1 MDVPDFTS
9 IDTAATIG
17 RWLGDRYSFNYC
29 TTNLKLGIGYFSP
42 ISPLPLNKVILR
54 LEQVNLFTKLKTQL
68 PGNQQGYPILRDI
81 DLEVFQGERI
91 AIVGSVGAGK
101 TSLLRLINR
110 LIEPTSGKI
119 YLENQE
125 YRQIPVIQLRQMLVL
140 VLQESKLLGM
150 TVQQALA
157 YPLVLRGL
165 PKQTIQQQVSY
176 WTEQLHIPNEWLG
189 RTEVQLSAGQ
199 RQLVAIARALLIQP
213 KILLLDEPTS
223 ALDAGTASHLMQV
236 LNQLSQTHQTTI
248 LMVNHQ
254 LELDQMFCTRLLHL
268 EQGRLSTNQ
277 TVSEIDWL
285 ELRESLI
292 QAEAQDDFGF

>member
-1 MDVPDFTS
+1 LN
-9 IDTAATIG
+9 TAKAT
-17 RWLGDRYSFNYC
+17 
-29 TTNLKLGIGYFSP
+29 
-42 ISPLPLNKVILR
+42 LR

-68 PGNQQGYPILRDI
+68 PGNHKGYPILQDI
-81 DLEVFQGERI
+81 SFEVFQGDRI

-110 LIEPTSGKI
+110 LIEPTSGQI

-125 YRQIPVIQLRQMLVL
+125 YRQIPVIQLRQIVTL

-150 TVQQALA
+150 TVGQALA
-157 YPLVLRGL
+157 YPLFLRGL
-165 PKQTIQQQVSY
+165 PKETIQQRVNY
-176 WTEQLHIPNEWLG
+176 WTEQLHIPSEWLG

-199 RQLVAIARALLIQP
+199 RELVAIARALVIQP

-223 ALDAGTASHLMQV
+223 ALDAGTASHLIQV
-236 LNQLSQTHQTTI
+236 LIRLSQTHQTTI

-254 LELDQMFCTRLLHL
+254 LELAQMFCTRLLHL
-268 EQGRLSTNQ
+268 QQGHVLENKI
-277 TVSEIDWL
+277 VSEIDWAK
-285 ELRESLI
+285 LRESLI